1 MNMIFHYKR
10 SILGVPSFME
20 TLMWWNVK
28 FIDNCRRKEQPQL
41 ESATD
46 TDVSEAMRKNE
57 HKSALERQPLILATR
72 TCFQQWTVANMH
84 FDWALLDVSLNMS
97 WYIAVLFACSTGLD
111 IRRSIL
117 HVAAVTSSSSL
128 AVPNHSKPSS
138 CLCKTMSYSKP
149 NQLFFIKANHCWLP
163 FSVSLF

>member
-1 MNMIFHYKR
+1 MNMTFHYKR

-20 TLMWWNVK
+20 TLVMKREIHWQLQ
-28 FIDNCRRKEQPQL
+28 KERTTQL
-41 ESATD
+41 ESATN

-149 NQLFFIKANHCWLP
+149 NQLFFIKASHCWLP